1 MQRAAAPNVAGR
13 GRRPPMANEIMR
25 QETNQTF
32 HQWANVYPATTIEVL
47 RPITKGPDRG
57 TNAVTNALTLQEFE
71 DLLSQYFGKQHK
83 IKDADK
89 IFPRQSRIDHIIAEK
104 QNEGTTNKPASYD
117 NSPTNAGWKFYVK
130 KYFQCSNQNLRMD
143 SGLLQLANHLYTPMP
158 DPEQSF
164 VEDMWNQYM
173 PSAEHRQAPITSVEQ
188 SYIHYIQAHIHISTD
203 KNGNDIYS
211 HRGRDETFD
220 FLKFGISS
228 SFPKALISELNANCP
243 SCKKKFNDHRKV
255 GLKRER
261 ERNSHGIRR
270 VARKRRFEKFREGQQ
285 TQPGVRI
292 GEKYTPPQQAPAPA
306 SVPAPFQQNMGFW
319 LNDVDQLPNN
329 AIFDPN
335 LQMNAPA
342 ADYHQIDDPF
352 NNDNWQFDDPFLS
365 GIYASREYD
374 EAFAP
379 QQNNFQ
385 AGQEDVDYYEI
396 NASGPP
402 VDQQLHDSLMDG
414 GALQGQGFNLQ
425 QNDDEDV
432 LMNALVGYNQQHD
445 FPVGYHPQQNNV
457 QDVPDSQ
464 KNNLL
469 DNFMNMQPNS
479 QPHLGARWQWI
490 GIPGL
495 EWILL
500 FPFECI
506 YSATMWSEPI
516 WKDLSSKITFGIE
529 EKRIPAEVRNIVTEP
544 GVPHVGGPDQANIQ
558 PNTYPEPNPFE
569 PHLPEQLIPI
579 DPQLSEQPE
588 QDNPLGHGPSNI
600 GDLFDE
606 PDKEPTP
613 GPWAWNGGCKPQG
626 ARIGVL
632 TLPTNPQGA
641 NSG

>member
-1 MQRAAAPNVAGR
+1 MQRAAAPKAAGQ
-13 GRRPPMANEIMR
+13 GRRPPMANEMMK
-25 QETNQTF
+25 QMTNQTF
-32 HQWANVYPATTIEVL
+32 HQWANISPATTIEVL
-47 RPITKGPDRG
+47 QPITEGPEKG

-71 DLLSQYFGKQHK
+71 GLLSQYFGKQHK

-130 KYFQCSNQNLRMD
+130 KHFQCPNQNLRMD
-143 SGLLQLANHLYTPMP
+143 SGLIQIANHLYTPMP
-158 DPEQSF
+158 DPEQRF
-164 VEDMWNQYM
+164 VEDMWNQYT
-173 PSAEHRQAPITSVEQ
+173 PSAEHRQAPITSVEK
-188 SYIHYIQAHIHISTD
+188 SYNHYIQAHIHISTD

-243 SCKKKFNDHRKV
+243 ACKKKFNNHRKV

-270 VARKRRFEKFREGQQ
+270 VARKRRFEKFTEGQQ
-285 TQPGVRI
+285 TQPGVKI
-292 GEKYTPPQQAPAPA
+292 DENNTPPQQAPAPA
-306 SVPAPFQQNMGFW
+306 SIPAPFPPQNMDFW

-335 LQMNAPA
+335 LQMNAPVV
-342 ADYHQIDDPF
+342 DYHQIDDPF
-352 NNDNWQFDDPFLS
+352 NDNNWQMDDPFLS
-365 GIYASREYD
+365 GIYVPNEYD

-385 AGQEDVDYYEI
+385 AGQEDVDYHEM
-396 NASGPP
+396 NASGPLL
-402 VDQQLHDSLMDG
+402 DQQPYGSVMDG
-414 GALQGQGFNLQ
+414 GALQGQGFNPQ
-425 QNDDEDV
+425 QNNDGDV
-432 LMNALVGYNQQHD
+432 MNALVSNNQQHD

-457 QDVPDSQ
+457 QGVNDQ
-464 KNNLL
+464 QNNNFL
-469 DNFMNMQPNS
+469 DNSMNMQPNS
-479 QPHLGARWQWI
+479 QPHLGARWAWI
-490 GIPGL
+490 GIPGF

-500 FPFECI
+500 FPLECV
-506 YSATMWSEPI
+506 YFATMWDEPI
-516 WKDLSSKITFGIE
+516 YKDLSSKITFGIE
-529 EKRIPAEVRNIVTEP
+529 EERIPAEVRNIVTEP
-544 GVPHVGGPDQANIQ
+544 GIPHVGGPDEANA
-558 PNTYPEPNPFE
+558 YPGLNPFE
-569 PHLPEQLIPI
+569 EQLPEQSIPI
-579 DPQLSEQPE
+579 DPQLSELPE
-588 QDNPLGHGPSNI
+588 QDDPLGQGSFNI
-600 GDLFDE
+600 DDLFDE

-613 GPWAWNGGCKPQG
+613 GPWAWNGGHKPQG
-626 ARIGVL
+626 AGFGVL